1 MPRVRQRV
9 LPELRPEETFAET
22 PRRSARAAAAAA
34 AAAAARVIG
43 ADRLDLRAR
52 AGRNNDTAAAATTAR
67 SRPFPEPGSARN
79 PTASVRLA
87 TVNVPPRRSQAVS
100 IRKLLLSLYR
110 NGRW

>member
-34 AAAAARVIG
+34 ATAARVIG

-87 TVNVPPRRSQAVS
+87 TVNVPRRSQAVS